1 MRRRG
6 VKDRPRGY
14 EIFGKKPKS
23 RGRIT
28 AVLHITTE
36 ISDSKPSQGTTAK
49 RKYSL
54 KHHLLEKMKTWIN
67 SLLEG
72 ERDEFLGRDRH
83 ARLDQGHDNYRN
95 GYRPRRINFFGLG
108 EIELKVPRDRQ
119 GEFTSQWLPERKGQD
134 PELEAFLAE
143 AFLAGLST
151 RDLARISEK
160 HLGHKYDSKQI
171 SRIVARAT
179 TELEA
184 WRRRSLQGQP
194 YKFLYV
200 DGANFLVRINGHVSR
215 QSFCAVLGV
224 SEENE
229 RFEVLAL
236 EMGDRERAD
245 LWASLF
251 EDLAERGLNLE
262 TVELGIMDGLP
273 GLEAIFQRFF
283 PRAQTQRCQKHAK
296 ANACRRVRK
305 QERERVS
312 QDLNAIFYAP
322 TQSAARAAF
331 FTLKQQWG
339 RLFPS
344 AVQIIEKDLDSL
356 LTFFQFDPTYW
367 TVLRTTNPIE
377 RLNKEFKRRTN
388 AMEVTGGEISTY
400 RCLAYVAQ
408 TMEYRWSF
416 HPLSQWSTVYTLN
429 AA

>member
-1 MRRRG
+1 M
-6 VKDRPRGY
+6 
-14 EIFGKKPKS
+14 
-23 RGRIT
+23 
-28 AVLHITTE
+28 LHITTE
-36 ISDSKPSQGTTAK
+36 AADSNHAEEAAAK
-49 RKYSL
+49 QKLSL
-54 KHHLLEKMKTWIN
+54 KEHLLEKMKTWIN

-72 ERDEFLGRDRH
+72 ERDEFLGRGRH
-83 ARLDQGHDNYRN
+83 VPLDEGHDNYRN
-95 GYRPRRINFFGLG
+95 RYRPRGINFFGLG
-108 EIELKVPRDRQ
+108 EIALQVPRDRK
-119 GEFTSQWLPERKGQD
+119 GEFESRWLPERRGQD
-134 PELEAFLAE
+134 AELEAFLAE

-184 WRRRSLQGQP
+184 WRRRSLQGQR

-200 DGANFLVRINGHVSR
+200 DGANFRVRLNGHVSR
-215 QSFCAVLGV
+215 QSFGAVLGV

-245 LWASLF
+245 LWESILR
-251 EDLAERGLNLE
+251 DLLERGLNRE
-262 TVELGIMDGLP
+262 AVELGIMDGLP
-273 GLEAIFQRFF
+273 GLETIFQRFF

-305 QERERVS
+305 QERELFS
-312 QDLNAIFYAP
+312 KHLNEIFYAP
-322 TQSAARAAF
+322 TQSVARAAF
-331 FTLKQQWG
+331 FALKQAWG
-339 RLFPS
+339 RSFPS
-344 AVQIIEKDLDSL
+344 AVQVIEKALDSL

>member
-1 MRRRG
+1 M
-6 VKDRPRGY
+6 
-14 EIFGKKPKS
+14 FLGKTKS
-23 RGRIT
+23 LRRIT
-28 AVLHITTE
+28 AMLHITTE
-36 ISDSKPSQGTTAK
+36 ASDSNPVEGAAAK
-49 RKYSL
+49 QELSL
-54 KHHLLEKMKTWIN
+54 KQHLLEKMKTWIN

-72 ERDEFLGRDRH
+72 ERDEFLGRGRH
-83 ARLDQGHDNYRN
+83 VPLDESHDNYRN
-95 GYRPRRINFFGLG
+95 GYRPRKINFFGLG
-108 EIELKVPRDRQ
+108 EIGLEVPRDRK
-119 GEFTSQWLPERKGQD
+119 GEFESQWLPERKGQD
-134 PELEAFLAE
+134 AELEAFLAE

-171 SRIVARAT
+171 SRIVGRAT

-184 WRRRSLQGQP
+184 WRRRSLQGQR

-200 DGANFLVRINGHVSR
+200 DGANFRVRINGHVSR
-215 QSFCAVLGV
+215 QCFCAVLGV

-245 LWASLF
+245 LWESILR
-251 EDLAERGLNLE
+251 DLLERGLNRE
-262 TVELGIMDGLP
+262 AVELGIMDGLP
-273 GLEAIFQRFF
+273 GLASIFQRFF
-283 PRAQTQRCQKHAK
+283 PRAQTPRCQKHAK

-305 QERERVS
+305 QEREQFS
-312 QDLNAIFYAP
+312 KDLNSIFYAP
-322 TQSAARAAF
+322 SQSAARAAF
-331 FTLKQQWG
+331 FALKQAWG
-339 RLFPS
+339 RSFPS
-344 AVQIIEKDLDSL
+344 AVQIIERDLDSL

-377 RLNKEFKRRTN
+377 RLNKEFKRRTH

-416 HPLSQWSTVYTLN
+416 HPLSQWSTVYTLI

>member
-1 MRRRG
+1 M
-6 VKDRPRGY
+6 
-14 EIFGKKPKS
+14 KS
-23 RGRIT
+23 
-28 AVLHITTE
+28 
-36 ISDSKPSQGTTAK
+36 
-49 RKYSL
+49 
-54 KHHLLEKMKTWIN
+54 WIN

-72 ERDEFLGRDRH
+72 ERDEFLGRGRH
-83 ARLDQGHDNYRN
+83 QPLDPEHDNYRN
-95 GYRPRRINFFGLG
+95 GYRRRKINFFGLG
-108 EIELKVPRDRQ
+108 EIELRVPRDRQ
-119 GEFTSQWLPERKGQD
+119 GEFESRWLPERKGQD
-134 PELEAFLAE
+134 AELEAFLAE

-171 SRIVARAT
+171 SRIVSRAT
-179 TELEA
+179 KDLEV
-184 WRRRSLQGQP
+184 WRQRSLQGQR
-194 YKFLYV
+194 YKFLYL
-200 DGANFLVRINGHVSR
+200 DGANFRVRINGHVSV

-245 LWASLF
+245 LWESIFRSLA
-251 EDLAERGLNLE
+251 DRGLDLE
-262 TVELGIMDGLP
+262 AVELGILDGLP
-273 GLEAIFQRFF
+273 GLEAMFKRFF
-283 PRAQTQRCQKHAK
+283 SRAQTQRCQKHAK

-305 QERERVS
+305 KEREVFS
-312 QDLNAIFYAP
+312 QDLNGIFYAP
-322 TQSAARAAF
+322 NESTARTAF
-331 FTLKQQWG
+331 FALKDRWAQ
-339 RLFPS
+339 LFPS

-400 RCLAYVAQ
+400 RCLVYVSQ

-416 HPLSQWSTVYTLN
+416 HPLSQWSTVYTQN